1 VPDVHVPKLG
11 EHSGKSV
18 WHIALEVVLISAGV
32 FLGLMGEQWREGARQ
47 RELAEQ
53 ALRRFRTEIT
63 ENRKAVEA
71 VKDYHVT
78 LQKKIQAEF
87 AKPPAERNANSIEFH
102 GIRPANFDHA
112 AWDLALGTQ
121 SLAYIDSDLGFE
133 LSNIYNLQGRIAD
146 MTRGVMQSMYIA
158 PPTDDRNTTTFMG
171 AVLVYYGDMTIF
183 EPRLIQMY
191 DELLPRIDKALGEKP
206 AEPNP
211 SR

>member
-1 VPDVHVPKLG
+1 
-11 EHSGKSV
+11 
-18 WHIALEVVLISAGV
+18 
-32 FLGLMGEQWREGARQ
+32 MGEQWREGARQ
-47 RELAEQ
+47 RELADQ

-78 LQKKIQAEF
+78 LQKQIQAEF
-87 AKPPAERNANSIEFH
+87 DKPPAKRNGNSIEFH

-133 LSNIYNLQGRIAD
+133 LSNIYNLQARIAD